1 MHFDVKGCS
10 PKIVIDIYEE
20 PENQRVFLDYK
31 VRKKMFFYPKSSLH
45 GHAGVHFDVKGCSPK
60 IDKDIFEEPENQRV
74 FVDFK
79 FFKKIFFIQSR
90 LYVAI

>member
-1 MHFDVKGCS
+1 
-10 PKIVIDIYEE
+10 
-20 PENQRVFLDYK
+20 
-31 VRKKMFFYPKSSLH
+31 MFFYPKSSLH